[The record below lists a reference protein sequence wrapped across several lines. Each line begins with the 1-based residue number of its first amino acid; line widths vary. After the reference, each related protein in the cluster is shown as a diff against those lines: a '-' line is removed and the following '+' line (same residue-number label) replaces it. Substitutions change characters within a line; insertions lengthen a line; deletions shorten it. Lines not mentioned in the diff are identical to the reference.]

1 MHNSSSFGVVQNVR
15 KVDFMRRF
23 VLYHPS
29 SGTYVSSVSYD
40 RSNRQYLV
48 KFTNKIS
55 ELKIWSNR
63 SYAESQAQRIF
74 ASNRNLSLEVKEIR

>member
-1 MHNSSSFGVVQNVR
+1 MHNSSSFGVIQNVR
-15 KVDFMRRF
+15 KVDFMRMF

>member
-1 MHNSSSFGVVQNVR
+1 
-15 KVDFMRRF
+15 MRRF

-29 SGTYVSSVSYD
+29 SGNYVSSVSYD
-40 RSNRQYLV
+40 RSNRRYLV